1 MDEKIKSAVAVWR
14 DGRHE
19 GASAV
24 TKRLLEFWFK
34 EDHFLKDGS
43 QSHFCRRQ
51 QEAIEATANPSS
63 PLFLPATVLPTTAAN
78 PSVPAK
84 IPSLKPKP
92 ATSTIVKAPTRS

>member
-1 MDEKIKSAVAVWR
+1 VGIEMDEKIKSAVAVWR

-24 TKRLLEFWFK
+24 TQRLLEFWFK

-51 QEAIEATANPSS
+51 
-63 PLFLPATVLPTTAAN
+63 
-78 PSVPAK
+78 
-84 IPSLKPKP
+84 
-92 ATSTIVKAPTRS
+92 